1 MTTVTILSSVHLA
14 LDNRVFYREART
26 LQQAGYRVNLA
37 AVHDREEV
45 KEGIHIIPLPRVRR
59 WQRPML
65 WFLLLDIARQ
75 TQADIY
81 HFHDPELL
89 LISPILRWL
98 TGKPTIYDIHEV
110 YSDFVRVKEYIP
122 AALREP
128 LARLVGWL
136 EPRLARWQSGLIF
149 ADDQIAAC
157 FAHINRPKT
166 TLFNFPSWRFV
177 EKAAAAVEARK
188 ENERLEIGDWE
199 QRSGGAEEQGSRGA
213 EQSGQASLATPH
225 SPLATYSSSTPTPHT
240 SLTREKGPIVL
251 YLGGME
257 RNRGTELM
265 IEAFEQV
272 LEKMPSARLFLV
284 GHFAPGELE
293 QEVRDDARARGIAES
308 VTITGRVSFEQIG
321 HYLQKASVGWVSW
334 QPFAKNEKNIP
345 TKLFEYM
352 AYALPVVT
360 SDLASVRPFV
370 RQGVNGLRVKATD
383 PAAHAEAILLLLEN
397 PERAQAL
404 GREGQQMVR
413 NQFNW
418 RLMQPRML
426 RLYEEVLGNG
436 GISEIGDWKPGNW

>member
-1 MTTVTILSSVHLA
+1 MTTVTLLSSVHLA

-26 LQQAGYRVNLA
+26 LQQAGYSVNLV

-59 WQRPML
+59 WQRPLL
-65 WFLLLDIARQ
+65 WFVLLDIARK
-75 TQADIY
+75 TEADIY

-89 LISPILRWL
+89 LISPLLRWL
-98 TGKPTIYDIHEV
+98 TGKPVIYDIHEV
-110 YSDFVRVKEYIP
+110 YTDFVRVKEYIP
-122 AALREP
+122 ANLREP
-128 LARLVGWL
+128 IARLVGWL

-149 ADDQIAAC
+149 ADDQIGAC
-157 FAHINRPKT
+157 FAHIQRPKT
-166 TLFNFPSWRFV
+166 TLFNFPSWQFV
-177 EKAAAAVEARK
+177 EKAAAAVEARR
-188 ENERLEIGDWE
+188 EIERLEIKDW
-199 QRSGGAEEQGSRGA
+199 EQGSRGEE
-213 EQSGQASLATPH
+213 EQGNREARESLSVSQSLPAPH
-225 SPLATYSSSTPTPHT
+225 FSFAQ
-240 SLTREKGPIVL
+240 KNGPIIL

-265 IEAFEQV
+265 LAAFEQV
-272 LEKMPSARLFLV
+272 LEKIPEARLFLV
-284 GHFAPGELE
+284 GHFAPGDLE

-321 HYLQKASVGWVSW
+321 HYLQKASIGWVSW

-352 AYALPVVT
+352 AYGLPVVT

-370 RQGVNGLRVKATD
+370 RQGINGLRVKATD

-404 GREGQQMVR
+404 GREGQQLVQNR
-413 NQFNW
+413 FNW
-418 RLMQPRML
+418 DLMKPRLL
-426 RLYEEVLGNG
+426 GLYEEILGDQ
-436 GISEIGDWKPGNW
+436 EIRD